1 VNLFAA
7 ISAEDMRIAQI
18 VTGAT
23 MAAFIGVGLAP
34 GLRRHAGRVRGA
46 LVVVYLLIC
55 VGFVG
60 FVLVR

>member
-1 VNLFAA
+1 MNLFAA
-7 ISAEDMRIAQI
+7 ISVEDMRIAQI
-18 VTGAT
+18 VTGAA

-34 GLRRHAGRVRGA
+34 GLRRHSGTIRRA
-46 LVVVYLLIC
+46 LLVAYLLTC